1 MVYELHPDAFERAA
15 PLFEAA
21 WFDRAFIDAVFE
33 GGQVGRLF
41 VDRPDRPTAAL
52 LARSYEYYVAG
63 DSGSGELRH
72 FIADAPAEAGIFADL
87 FGYVPLTAGWQA
99 TLLADTPALE
109 TIERREFKFHSPEV
123 LVGALPALP
132 PGIAI
137 VSMDRALAERTDAG
151 LGEHIGNFW
160 GGYDRFLADG
170 FGFCAMDGGAIAGV
184 AYAAGASR
192 RFANISIF
200 TVPPY
205 RRRGL
210 ATLLAT
216 AFIRSCLERGLVPT
230 WDADRDN
237 EASAAIALRLGLRE
251 YPGFVQLS
259 PAHAS
264 RLPLSRG
271 RWGDGPGVDHNV
283 LATWRPRI

>member
-1 MVYELHPDAFERAA
+1 MIYELHPDAFERAA

-33 GGQVGRLF
+33 GRQSARMF
-41 VDRPDRPTAAL
+41 VDQLDQPTAAL

-63 DSGSGELRH
+63 DSGPGWLRR
-72 FIADAPAEAGIFADL
+72 FIADAPAEAGVFADL
-87 FGYVPLTAGWQA
+87 YGYVPLDAGWQA
-99 TLLADTPALE
+99 ALLADTPALA
-109 TIERREFKFHSPEV
+109 TIERREFKFHVPEV
-123 LVGALPALP
+123 LAGALPAP
-132 PGIAI
+132 SPGIAI
-137 VSMDRALAERTDAG
+137 VPMDRALAERTDAG
-151 LGEHIGNFW
+151 LGEHIGSFW
-160 GGYDRFLADG
+160 GGYDRFLAGG
-170 FGFCAMDGGAIAGV
+170 FGFCAMDGAAIAGV

-210 ATLLAT
+210 ATLLAA
-216 AFIRSCLERGLVPT
+216 AFIRGCLERGLVPT

-237 EASAAIALRLGLRE
+237 VASAAIALRLGLRE

-259 PAHAS
+259 PARAS

-271 RWGDGPGVDHNV
+271 RWVKGPGVDPGV
-283 LATWRPRI
+283 LTLWRSRA